1 MKLYYLLN
9 KGRFDTLRNVL
20 MVVAET
26 ERDAKKLFEDF
37 LEKEVNYCDIKYD
50 DLEDL
55 KQNANEIISGWD
67 IFGEVT
73 KIGDIISKINDK
85 IFELANE
92 VNDENYLKK
101 SLEIINQTMLMQTAL
116 ESLGVYYI

>member
-9 KGRFDTLRNVL
+9 KGRFDTLLNVL
-20 MVVAET
+20 IVVAET
-26 ERDAKKLFEDF
+26 EKDAKKLFEDF
-37 LEKEVNYCDIKYD
+37 LEKKVNYSDIKYD
-50 DLEDL
+50 SLEDL
-55 KQNANEIISGWD
+55 KENANEIISGWD
-67 IFGEVT
+67 IFGEVR

-92 VNDENYLKK
+92 INAENYSKK
-101 SLEIINQTMLMQTAL
+101 SLEITNQTMLMQTAL